1 MVCNYSDDQ
10 INALLTVLLEA
21 IEDDDWDR
29 FVWILGEEVHHNSP
43 ACMSGYSSG
52 RSRLL
57 ENLAQGKDAS
67 LAKVAG
73 VLDALGLTITVSRK
87 TP

>member
-10 INALLTVLLEA
+10 TNALLTVLLEA
-21 IEDDDWDR
+21 IEDGDWDR
-29 FVWILGEEVHHNSP
+29 FVWILGEEVRHNSP
-43 ACMSGYSSG
+43 ACMPGFSSG

-57 ENLAQGKDAS
+57 EDLAQGKDAS
-67 LAKVAG
+67 FAKVAG

-87 TP
+87 TR